1 MSKVK
6 IRYEYLGLKETP
18 DEYFYGVVIEHKCTP
33 QWYEGSEVVDESEVK
48 KRIKDLR
55 EIIGDNGKKKYR
67 NIVTEKV

>member
-6 IRYEYLGLKETP
+6 IKYEYLGLKVTP
-18 DEYFYGVVIEHKCTP
+18 DEYFYGVVIEYKYTP